1 MHPGWRRIL
10 HLCCTASGCKKL
22 DLDTGASKSNTL
34 DTTINLLR
42 GKMTE
47 ETVNPIKWTI
57 HETHPDKVQIARE
70 KLSEVVDP
78 EIGMNIIQLGLVR
91 DVAIENDMARLKMI
105 LTTPFCPYGPAMI
118 EMTKAK
124 AVEGLDMPVTIEM
137 GMDMWD
143 FSMMEDPSALDWG
156 MYA

>member
-1 MHPGWRRIL
+1 
-10 HLCCTASGCKKL
+10 
-22 DLDTGASKSNTL
+22 
-34 DTTINLLR
+34 
-42 GKMTE
+42 MTE
-47 ETVNPIKWTI
+47 ETQNEIQWTI
-57 HETHPDKVQIARE
+57 HQTNPDMVKSARE
-70 KLSEVVDP
+70 KLAEVVDP

-91 DVAIENDMARLKMI
+91 DISIDNNIARVKMI

-124 AVEGLDMPVTIEM
+124 AVEGLNMPVTIEM
-137 GMDMWD
+137 GMEMWD

>member
-1 MHPGWRRIL
+1 
-10 HLCCTASGCKKL
+10 
-22 DLDTGASKSNTL
+22 
-34 DTTINLLR
+34 
-42 GKMTE
+42 MTE

-57 HETHPDKVQIARE
+57 HDTHPERVQLLRE

-91 DVAIENDMARLKMI
+91 DVQIENDIARMKMI

-124 AVEGLDMPVTIEM
+124 AVEGLNMPVTIEM

>member
-1 MHPGWRRIL
+1 MSDSEVKEIQWTLHTTHPE
-10 HLCCTASGCKKL
+10 KVQ
-22 DLDTGASKSNTL
+22 
-34 DTTINLLR
+34 LLR
-42 GKMTE
+42 
-47 ETVNPIKWTI
+47 
-57 HETHPDKVQIARE
+57 D

-78 EIGMNIIQLGLVR
+78 EIGMNIIQLGLIR
-91 DVAIENDMARLKMI
+91 DVSIEDGIARMKMI

-118 EMTKAK
+118 EMTRAK
-124 AVEGLDMPVTIEM
+124 AVEGLENMPVTIEM

>member
-1 MHPGWRRIL
+1 M
-10 HLCCTASGCKKL
+10 S
-22 DLDTGASKSNTL
+22 
-34 DTTINLLR
+34 
-42 GKMTE
+42 E
-47 ETVNPIKWTI
+47 EVKEIRWTI
-57 HETHPDKVQIARE
+57 HTTHPDLVAEARA

-91 DVAIENDMARLKMI
+91 DIIVENNTAWLKMI

-124 AVEGLDMPVTIEM
+124 ATEGLNMPVTVEM
-137 GMDMWD
+137 GMDVWD

-156 MYA
+156 MYS

>member
-1 MHPGWRRIL
+1 
-10 HLCCTASGCKKL
+10 
-22 DLDTGASKSNTL
+22 
-34 DTTINLLR
+34 
-42 GKMTE
+42 MTE
-47 ETVNPIKWTI
+47 ETVNEIQWTI
-57 HETHPDKVQIARE
+57 HQTHPDRVKAARE
-70 KLSEVVDP
+70 KLGEVVDP

-91 DVAIENDMARLKMI
+91 DIVIENDIARLKMI

-124 AVEGLDMPVTIEM
+124 AVEGLNMPVTIEM

>member
-1 MHPGWRRIL
+1 
-10 HLCCTASGCKKL
+10 
-22 DLDTGASKSNTL
+22 
-34 DTTINLLR
+34 
-42 GKMTE
+42 MTDE
-47 ETVNPIKWTI
+47 VKEIQWTI
-57 HETHPDKVQIARE
+57 HTTHPNLVKQVRDR
-70 KLSEVVDP
+70 LSEVVDP

-91 DVAIENDMARLKMI
+91 DISIENDIARMKMI

-124 AVEGLDMPVTIEM
+124 AVEGLNMPITIEM
-137 GMDMWD
+137 GAEMWD

>member
-1 MHPGWRRIL
+1 M
-10 HLCCTASGCKKL
+10 S
-22 DLDTGASKSNTL
+22 
-34 DTTINLLR
+34 
-42 GKMTE
+42 E
-47 ETVNPIKWTI
+47 EIKEIQWTI
-57 HETHPDKVQIARE
+57 HKTHPEMVKNARE
-70 KLSEVVDP
+70 RLSEVIDP

-91 DVAIENDMARLKMI
+91 DIEIENNIGHVKMI

-124 AVEGLDMPVTIEM
+124 ATEGLNMPVNIEM

-156 MYA
+156 DRKSVV

>member
-1 MHPGWRRIL
+1 MRARQGEAIFIVL
-10 HLCCTASGCKKL
+10 TGIASSGK
-22 DLDTGASKSNTL
+22 A
-34 DTTINLLR
+34 LLAMTEDE
-42 GKMTE
+42 MTE
-47 ETVNPIKWTI
+47 ETINEIQWTI
-57 HETHPDKVQIARE
+57 HQTNPELVKPARE
-70 KLSEVVDP
+70 KLSEVIDP
-78 EIGMNIIQLGLVR
+78 EIGMHIIQLGLVR
-91 DVAIENDMARLKMI
+91 DISVDNGVAHVKMI

-124 AVEGLDMPVTIEM
+124 AVEGLNMPVTIEM

>member
-1 MHPGWRRIL
+1 M
-10 HLCCTASGCKKL
+10 S
-22 DLDTGASKSNTL
+22 
-34 DTTINLLR
+34 
-42 GKMTE
+42 E
-47 ETVNPIKWTI
+47 ETVNEIQWTI
-57 HETHPDKVQIARE
+57 HTTNPELVKPARE

-91 DVAIENDMARLKMI
+91 DLSVENGIARLKMI

-124 AVEGLDMPVTIEM
+124 AVEGLNMPVTIEM
-137 GMDMWD
+137 GMEVWD
-143 FSMMEDPSALDWG
+143 FAMMEDPSALDWG

>member
-1 MHPGWRRIL
+1 
-10 HLCCTASGCKKL
+10 
-22 DLDTGASKSNTL
+22 
-34 DTTINLLR
+34 
-42 GKMTE
+42 MTE
-47 ETVNPIKWTI
+47 ETTNEIQWTI
-57 HETHPDKVQIARE
+57 HQTHPEMVKPARE
-70 KLSEVVDP
+70 KLGEVVDP

-91 DVAIENDMARLKMI
+91 DISIENDIARLKMI

-124 AVEGLDMPVTIEM
+124 AVEGLNMPVNIEM
-137 GMDMWD
+137 GLEPWD

>member
-1 MHPGWRRIL
+1 M
-10 HLCCTASGCKKL
+10 S
-22 DLDTGASKSNTL
+22 
-34 DTTINLLR
+34 
-42 GKMTE
+42 E
-47 ETVNPIKWTI
+47 ETVNEIQWTI
-57 HETHPDKVQIARE
+57 HTTNPELVKPARE
-70 KLSEVVDP
+70 KLAEVVDP

-91 DVAIENDMARLKMI
+91 DISVDNGVAHLKMI

-124 AVEGLDMPVTIEM
+124 ATEGLNMPVTIEM

-156 MYA
+156 LYA